1 MNLLNPVSRTLEK
14 TAFLEA
20 LRVGSQTIPGLL
32 AWGLVTGMAMV
43 QSGLSL
49 WQALLMTFT
58 VYAGSA
64 QLAVLPLIA
73 AAVPASIIFLTA
85 VLVNLRFVIFSAVL
99 APHFSHLRWYQRLV
113 CGYFHVDM
121 MMGVFPRRFPG
132 PAHENRQE
140 KLGYFVGLAV
150 PTWSSWQVG
159 SVAGMLLASQ
169 IPPSWGIGFAGTLAL
184 LTITIPLIKNWAAVA
199 GVVVAGVV
207 AVLAI
212 SWPYRLG
219 LVVAIFAGIAA
230 AMLVDHYTEEQE

>member
-1 MNLLNPVSRTLEK
+1 MNPPDAPLHSLEK
-14 TAFLEA
+14 TAFFEA

-49 WQALLMTFT
+49 WQSLLMTFT

-73 AAVPASIIFLTA
+73 ALAPASIIFLTA

-121 MMGVFPRRFPG
+121 MLGVFPRRFPG

-140 KLGYFVGLAV
+140 KLGYFAGLVV
-150 PTWSSWQVG
+150 PTWAAWQVG

-184 LTITIPLIKNWAAVA
+184 LTITIPLVKNWAAVA
-199 GVVVAGVV
+199 GVVVGGGV

-212 SWPYRLG
+212 SWPYKLG
-219 LVVAIFAGIAA
+219 LVMAIFAGIAV
-230 AMLVDHYTEEQE
+230 AMLVDHVAGEQE

>member
-1 MNLLNPVSRTLEK
+1 MNLPNTVPPSLEK

-150 PTWSSWQVG
+150 PTWTSWQVG
-159 SVAGMLLASQ
+159 SAAGMLLASQ

-184 LTITIPLIKNWAAVA
+184 LTITIPLIKNWAAVS